1 MLYHNTSQ
9 SFPWSTFLPDQIN
22 PPADV
27 PTFPTRR
34 RFLSVGLVA
43 LAAVPAALLSA
54 GCPAPDKAS
63 GGGDTA
69 GGGGGD
75 KAASPSP
82 AASSGGGKPS
92 SSKTIKAGLV
102 TDVGGVGDR
111 SFNALAWEG
120 LQTAQKEL
128 GFDIKYTESKQN
140 ADYVTNLSR
149 FAQNGYDVVFA
160 IGYAMA
166 DALKEVAPR
175 FPNVKFAIID
185 GEAPKDAPNAVSYQ
199 FREEEGSFLAG
210 ALAGAM
216 TKKNVIGFVGGAD
229 VPLIHK
235 FQAGYAAGAKTTNPK
250 IDVKV
255 TYAGKFD
262 DPQKGQ
268 EAALSQLGAGADIIF
283 HAAGA
288 TGVGVIK
295 AMQNKGAGFYAIGVD
310 KDQDGDAPGRVL
322 TSMVKRVD
330 VAVLDV
336 CKAVAGGTFS
346 GGTHVL
352 GLKENGVGLSDMK
365 YTKKDVPAPV
375 MVKIEALKADI
386 ISGKIKP
393 PASDTELAAFKP
405 GA

>member
-1 MLYHNTSQ
+1 M
-9 SFPWSTFLPDQIN
+9 
-22 PPADV
+22 
-27 PTFPTRR
+27 
-34 RFLSVGLVA
+34 
-43 LAAVPAALLSA
+43 
-54 GCPAPDKAS
+54 
-63 GGGDTA
+63 
-69 GGGGGD
+69 
-75 KAASPSP
+75 
-82 AASSGGGKPS
+82 
-92 SSKTIKAGLV
+92 

-120 LQTAQKEL
+120 LQTAQREL

-149 FAQNGYDVVFA
+149 YAQSGYDLVFA
-160 IGYAMA
+160 IGYAME

-185 GEAPKDAPNAVSYQ
+185 GNAPEGAKNAVSYK

-210 ALAGAM
+210 ALAGGM
-216 TKKNVIGFVGGAD
+216 TKSNIIGFVGGVD
-229 VPLIHK
+229 VPLIRK
-235 FQAGYAAGAKTTNPK
+235 FEYGYTAGAKTTNPK

-268 EAALSQLGAGADIIF
+268 EAALAQIGAGADILF
-283 HAAGA
+283 QAAGA

-295 AMQNKGAGFYAIGVD
+295 AVQNKGAGYYAIGVD
-310 KDQDGDAPGRVL
+310 KNQDGDAPGRVL

-336 CKAVAGGTFS
+336 CKLVAGKTWD

-352 GLKENGVGLSDMK
+352 GLKEDGVGLSPME
-365 YTKKDVPAPV
+365 YTKKDIPAPV
-375 MVKIEALKADI
+375 LAKIDQLKADI

-393 PASDTELAAFKP
+393 PSTASELAAFKP
-405 GA
+405 AAA